1 MKKLSMVVTG
11 LIFVLSLTG
20 LSFAQDKAKPD
31 KSGEPAKIAVPAKPP
46 GAAKAGG
53 GKSEIGKKEEAG
65 KPIHYRMGG
74 IVTAID
80 VSAKKIT
87 IKQDQVKRERTVRLR
102 IGNKAAKEIS
112 NVQVG
117 DAVNVWVK
125 GNVITTL
132 IKVS

>member
-1 MKKLSMVVTG
+1 MKKLSIVVTG
-11 LIFVLSLTG
+11 LILVLSLTG
-20 LSFAQDKAKPD
+20 LSFAEEKATLG
-31 KSGEPAKIAVPAKPP
+31 KSGEAAKIALPAKPP
-46 GAAKAGG
+46 GAAKASGA
-53 GKSEIGKKEEAG
+53 KSEIDKKEAAS

-80 VSAKKIT
+80 VAAKKIT
-87 IKQDQVKRERTVRLR
+87 IKQDQVKRERTVSLR